1 MKMDADGLTKPQLI
15 TRTSQARASARDT
28 RHITRHFMAESNYTT
43 DTKNSPCRG
52 CERRCEGCH
61 GQCEKYASWKE
72 FMKDVHKARKQY
84 EINWREEYKTLL
96 TV

>member
-1 MKMDADGLTKPQLI
+1 MEGN
-15 TRTSQARASARDT
+15 
-28 RHITRHFMAESNYTT
+28 NYTT
-43 DTKNSPCRG
+43 DTNNSPCRG

-72 FMKDVHKARKQY
+72 FMKDVHKARKEY
-84 EINWREEYKTLL
+84 EIGWREEYKTLL

>member
-1 MKMDADGLTKPQLI
+1 MKMDADGLIKLPQI
-15 TRTSQARASARDT
+15 TRISQALASARDT
-28 RHITRHFMAESNYTT
+28 RPITRFSMEGNNYTA
-43 DTKNSPCRG
+43 DTNNSPCRG
-52 CERRCEGCH
+52 CEVRCEGCH

-84 EINWREEYKTLL
+84 EIDWREEYKTLL

>member
-1 MKMDADGLTKPQLI
+1 
-15 TRTSQARASARDT
+15 
-28 RHITRHFMAESNYTT
+28 MAESNYTT

-72 FMKDVHKARKQY
+72 FMTEVHKARKKY
-84 EINWREEYKTLL
+84 EVEWMEEYKTLL

>member
-1 MKMDADGLTKPQLI
+1 
-15 TRTSQARASARDT
+15 
-28 RHITRHFMAESNYTT
+28 MAESNYTT
-43 DTKNSPCRG
+43 DTKNSPCMG
-52 CERRCEGCH
+52 CESRCEGCH

-84 EINWREEYKTLL
+84 EIDWREEYKTLL